1 MKYYWRCPAC
11 GGAIPDDSE
20 FCPLCGVKLKIKKS
34 SAEPATDKEPAP
46 APAKES
52 AKSRFTA
59 ADARR
64 AIVAAEILS
73 PPVSKRRR

>member
-1 MKYYWRCPAC
+1 MKDYWRCPAC
-11 GGAIPDDSE
+11 GGAIPDDSD
-20 FCPLCGVKLKIKKS
+20 FCPLCGVKLKVRK
-34 SAEPATDKEPAP
+34 ANAAPDPEPAP
-46 APAKES
+46 APAPEPPN
-52 AKSRFTA
+52 KSFTA

>member
-20 FCPLCGVKLKIKKS
+20 FCPLCGVKLKVKK
-34 SAEPATDKEPAP
+34 APAAAAPKPAPPPAPEPART
-46 APAKES
+46 
-52 AKSRFTA
+52 RFTA

-64 AIVAAEILS
+64 GIVAAEILA